1 VTSCMASLASMTTP
15 LKRTSFPQVVAS
27 PEPLSGQDTVCS
39 HHAPIRRPHLPQQ
52 NLFVTLDASD
62 YSHIASVDVE
72 KTIYDLALDVPDPG
86 TAWAFSLL
94 PPHAIRH

>member
-1 VTSCMASLASMTTP
+1 
-15 LKRTSFPQVVAS
+15 
-27 PEPLSGQDTVCS
+27 
-39 HHAPIRRPHLPQQ
+39 LPQQ

-86 TAWAFSLL
+86 TAYAFSLS
-94 PPHAIRH
+94 PPHATRH